1 MGLPDI
7 IRDDSGGGVSQETE
21 DIRRQHPLPSMGLP
35 DIIRDDV
42 IREAATQIINDIFW
56 IKYSPTIDSN
66 KSWYENLNK
75 FLVSEWN
82 HLQDSEN
89 TESQFTEHEEEQIVS
104 DAFDILLEK
113 LNVDED
119 DFEIN
124 EQEVD
129 WMRFDD
135 IIGHYSCLV

>member
-89 TESQFTEHEEEQIVS
+89 TESQFTEQEEEQIVS

-135 IIGHYSCLV
+135 IIGHYSCIV

>member
-1 MGLPDI
+1 MGFHDKMCHE
-7 IRDDSGGGVSQETE
+7 VATE
-21 DIRRQHPLPSMGLP
+21 
-35 DIIRDDV
+35 
-42 IREAATQIINDIFW
+42 IINDIFW

-75 FLVSEWN
+75 FFVSEWDR
-82 HLQDSEN
+82 LQDSEN
-89 TESQFTEHEEEQIVS
+89 TQSQFTDNEEEQIVR
-104 DAFDILLEK
+104 DAFDILMDK